1 MELVVDEL
9 PGGFTR
15 AALAGRMDVEG
26 ALEVDDR
33 FRELSSLR
41 RKLIIDLAG
50 VSFMASMGLRTL
62 MVSARSLA
70 NIGGRMTLANPQPNV
85 ESVLETSGIG
95 ELVGV
100 HRSIDEA
107 VAALTS

>member
-15 AALAGRMDVEG
+15 AALSGRMDVDG
-26 ALEVDDR
+26 ALAVDDR

-41 RKLIIDLAG
+41 RKLVIDLAG

-100 HRSIDEA
+100 HRSIDAAVEA
-107 VAALTS
+107 LAA